1 MKQYSSYFQE
11 QHYLLTTLIDER
23 EELVTIRDFLHAI
36 DETKMSPCEM
46 EILEF
51 VYYQHEQRKV
61 KQLIDGL
68 RANLGKKWSFLSD
81 KQIKRQIE
89 TLKKFFPNYQDY

>member
-1 MKQYSSYFQE
+1 MKEYSSYFHE
-11 QHYLLTTLIDER
+11 QHYLLKTLIEAG
-23 EELVTIRDFLHAI
+23 EELVTIREFLHAI
-36 DETKMSPCEM
+36 DDAKMTPCEM

-51 VYYQHEQRKV
+51 VYYQHEQRTIKG
-61 KQLIDGL
+61 LIDGL
-68 RANLGKKWSFLSD
+68 RENLGKKWSYLSD